1 MGHSQ
6 PVLGRSS
13 IMAAALLSL
22 SSLSQAA
29 PVNTIFAAENSL
41 YGRGYDIGRADGWM
55 DDALH
60 RAISRF
66 QSRTKGLRASGNLDP
81 ATLKALGVSAGDE
94 TISGNALTSQQ
105 AAMAA
110 LDLAIMPA
118 ATAAATPAPASSD
131 PVASAAPEP
140 APSPATPRT
149 EDAVS
154 SPAPVAVAK
163 QTAPATSQSR
173 APTPD
178 GTPAT
183 PVRRETSAPTMDE
196 PDVAVL
202 KTPDQSRTFPATAT
216 QRATDT
222 APAVMAPQ
230 PAREVAVVAPDP
242 ESADTPTESATATDN
257 LQPRPV
263 ARHPATPADAGTA
276 NSSVEPAKTVAVVD
290 TPTEKPAAKPTG
302 DTPDTAAQAT
312 GGKSAGSSGGFF
324 SWLFDL
330 LFGWMA

>member
-13 IMAAALLSL
+13 IMAAVLLSL
-22 SSLSQAA
+22 SSHSQAA

-81 ATLKALGVSAGDE
+81 ATLKALGVSAGE
-94 TISGNALTSQQ
+94 GTISGNALASQQ
-105 AAMAA
+105 AARAA
-110 LDLAIMPA
+110 LELTVLPA
-118 ATAAATPAPASSD
+118 ATTATAPAPAASD

-149 EDAVS
+149 ENAVS
-154 SPAPVAVAK
+154 GPEPVAVAK

-178 GTPAT
+178 RTPSA
-183 PVRRETSAPTMDE
+183 PPQRETTAPTMDE

-202 KTPDQSRTFPATAT
+202 KTPDESGTSRTTAANRAAHKTPAA
-216 QRATDT
+216 
-222 APAVMAPQ
+222 AVPQ
-230 PAREVAVVAPDP
+230 PARAVAAVAPDP
-242 ESADTPTESATATDN
+242 ESTDTPAESATATDN
-257 LQPRPV
+257 HQPQPV
-263 ARHPATPADAGTA
+263 ARNPATPAEAEAA
-276 NSSVEPAKTVAVVD
+276 NSTVDPAKTVAVVD
-290 TPTEKPAAKPTG
+290 APAEKPGAKPTVNA
-302 DTPDTAAQAT
+302 PDTASQPT
-312 GGKSAGSSGGFF
+312 GETSAGSSGGFF